1 MGKDNEGKVC
11 CICGGKIEGYGYN
24 AYPIRSEG
32 RCCRK
37 CNMAVVIPERIRR
50 FNEEKE
56 IEE

>member
-1 MGKDNEGKVC
+1 MEREEKC
-11 CICGGKIEGYGYN
+11 CICGGGIEGRGYN